1 MMKKSLLA
9 LSVAAAAMGAQAADV
24 QVYGLLDTSL
34 SFVSSDA
41 DIAGHDRVNSFSME
55 NAKEFGSR
63 FGLKGSEDLGNGYK
77 VAFVLESGIK
87 SDDGSLDQGGK
98 LFGREA
104 HVDLVG
110 PFGKL
115 SAGLMPVF
123 GSTLGADG
131 LFRAIDPLFAN
142 YTKAFG
148 SGHVTASSWTR
159 VDNALSYVT
168 PTVAGFTGYAMYSF
182 KNDSSKGGVEGHG
195 GESDRYASLAAR
207 YKAGALEAVLV
218 ADTTM
223 YGTYRTDTAASKDD
237 GWTVTF
243 GGNYTFDGGVK
254 VLAFTQFFGDQE
266 LKARP
271 RAGVG
276 FDGINAVAG
285 DYGFVDG
292 YGVSPGAR
300 RCCQGQHRLPRHG
313 KQDRRRLQARDR
325 GPRLRLCH
333 LEAHRRLR
341 HDRLVSGEGR
351 ERHDRSQ
358 AQRLRVHDRHR
369 PPLLMRARVPLP
381 GERGFSQKGSFFA
394 FPLYIQR
401 GSGAGPFFVHLLRPL
416 SSSALWGLSSGLPS
430 GRAFQMVFPWKPQV
444 NADGGFRG
452 CRLKYA
458 P

>member
-24 QVYGLLDTSL
+24 QVYGLIDTSL

-159 VDNALSYVT
+159 VDNALSYVS
-168 PTVAGFTGYAMYSF
+168 P
-182 KNDSSKGGVEGHG
+182 DRCRLHG
-195 GESDRYASLAAR
+195 LRH
-207 YKAGALEAVLV
+207 VL
-218 ADTTM
+218 
-223 YGTYRTDTAASKDD
+223 
-237 GWTVTF
+237 
-243 GGNYTFDGGVK
+243 
-254 VLAFTQFFGDQE
+254 LQE
-266 LKARP
+266 RLLQGRRRRP
-271 RAGVG
+271 R
-276 FDGINAVAG
+276 
-285 DYGFVDG
+285 
-292 YGVSPGAR
+292 R
-300 RCCQGQHRLPRHG
+300 RIRP
-313 KQDRRRLQARDR
+313 
-325 GPRLRLCH
+325 LRLS
-333 LEAHRRLR
+333 RRTLQ
-341 HDRLVSGEGR
+341 G
-351 ERHDRSQ
+351 
-358 AQRLRVHDRHR
+358 
-369 PPLLMRARVPLP
+369 
-381 GERGFSQKGSFFA
+381 
-394 FPLYIQR
+394 R
-401 GSGAGPFFVHLLRPL
+401 GS
-416 SSSALWGLSSGLPS
+416 
-430 GRAFQMVFPWKPQV
+430 
-444 NADGGFRG
+444 
-452 CRLKYA
+452 
-458 P
+458 

>member
-1 MMKKSLLA
+1 MMKKSLIALA
-9 LSVAAAAMGAQAADV
+9 VASAAMGVQAADV
-24 QVYGLLDTSL
+24 QVYGLIDTSL

-41 DIAGHDRVNSFSME
+41 DFAGHDRKNSFSME

-87 SDDGSLDQGGK
+87 SDDGSLDQNGR

-110 PFGKL
+110 PFGKV

-148 SGHVTASSWTR
+148 SGHISASSWTR

-168 PTVAGFTGYAMYSF
+168 PTYAGFTGYAMYSF
-182 KNDSSKGGVEGHG
+182 KKDNKSAVDEGTEGHG
-195 GESDRYASLAAR
+195 GEADRYASLAAR
-207 YKAGALEAVLV
+207 YKAGAVEAVLV

-223 YGTYRTDTAASKDD
+223 YGTERKGAKSNDD
-237 GWTVTF
+237 GWTVTL

-266 LKARP
+266 LNAKIRG
-271 RAGVG
+271 GVG
-276 FDGINAVAG
+276 YDGIKEVAG

-292 YGVSPGAR
+292 YGVSLGVNVPAFGGVAKAQLGYR
-300 RCCQGQHRLPRHG
+300 DMDNQNNVDFKRVIAALGYDYALSKRTAIYAMTGWSQEKVENGTVEAKPNGYEFTTGIVHR
-313 KQDRRRLQARDR
+313 
-325 GPRLRLCH
+325 
-333 LEAHRRLR
+333 
-341 HDRLVSGEGR
+341 
-351 ERHDRSQ
+351 
-358 AQRLRVHDRHR
+358 
-369 PPLLMRARVPLP
+369 
-381 GERGFSQKGSFFA
+381 F
-394 FPLYIQR
+394 
-401 GSGAGPFFVHLLRPL
+401 
-416 SSSALWGLSSGLPS
+416 
-430 GRAFQMVFPWKPQV
+430 
-444 NADGGFRG
+444 
-452 CRLKYA
+452 
-458 P
+458 

>member
-24 QVYGLLDTSL
+24 QVYGLIDTSL

-223 YGTYRTDTAASKDD
+223 YGTYRTGTAASKDD

-266 LKARP
+266 LKAWP

-276 FDGINAVAG
+276 YDGIMAVTENKG
-285 DYGFVDG
+285 YGFVDG
-292 YGVSPGAR
+292 YGVSLGVNVPAMGGVAKA
-300 RCCQGQHRLPRHG
+300 QV
-313 KQDRRRLQARDR
+313 AYRDMDNKDNVDFKR
-325 GPRLRLCH
+325 VIAALGYDYALSKRT
-333 LEAHRRLR
+333 A
-341 HDRLVSGEGR
+341 VYAMTG
-351 ERHDRSQ
+351 RSQ
-358 AQRLRVHDRHR
+358 EKVENGTTEAKPNGYEFTTGIVHR
-369 PPLLMRARVPLP
+369 
-381 GERGFSQKGSFFA
+381 F
-394 FPLYIQR
+394 
-401 GSGAGPFFVHLLRPL
+401 
-416 SSSALWGLSSGLPS
+416 
-430 GRAFQMVFPWKPQV
+430 
-444 NADGGFRG
+444 
-452 CRLKYA
+452 
-458 P
+458 

>member
-1 MMKKSLLA
+1 MNNTKFSSMAVAGA
-9 LSVAAAAMGAQAADV
+9 LCAFAALPSTAADV
-24 QVYGLLDTSL
+24 QVYGVIDTSL

-41 DIAGHDRVNSFSME
+41 DVAGHDRVNTFSME

-63 FGLKGSEDLGNGYK
+63 FGLRGSEDLGNGYK
-77 VAFVLESGIK
+77 VGFVLESGFK
-87 SDDGSLDQGGK
+87 SDDGQFDQTGK

-104 HVDLVG
+104 HVDLTG
-110 PFGKL
+110 PFGKV
-115 SAGLMPVF
+115 SAGVLPLF

-182 KNDSSKGGVEGHG
+182 KNDSSTGGVEGHG

-218 ADTTM
+218 TDTTM
-223 YGTYRTDTAASKDD
+223 YGTYRTGTAASKDD

-276 FDGINAVAG
+276 YDGIMDVTEKKG
-285 DYGFVDG
+285 YGFVDG
-292 YGVSPGAR
+292 YGVSLGVNVPAMGGVAKAQVAYR
-300 RCCQGQHRLPRHG
+300 DMDNKDNVDFKRVIAALGYDYALSKRTAVYAMTGWSQEKVENGTTEAKPNGYEFTTGIVHR
-313 KQDRRRLQARDR
+313 
-325 GPRLRLCH
+325 
-333 LEAHRRLR
+333 
-341 HDRLVSGEGR
+341 
-351 ERHDRSQ
+351 
-358 AQRLRVHDRHR
+358 
-369 PPLLMRARVPLP
+369 
-381 GERGFSQKGSFFA
+381 F
-394 FPLYIQR
+394 
-401 GSGAGPFFVHLLRPL
+401 
-416 SSSALWGLSSGLPS
+416 
-430 GRAFQMVFPWKPQV
+430 
-444 NADGGFRG
+444 
-452 CRLKYA
+452 
-458 P
+458 

>member
-24 QVYGLLDTSL
+24 QVYGLIDTSL

-41 DIAGHDRVNSFSME
+41 DFAGHDRVNSFSME

-77 VAFVLESGIK
+77 VGFVLESGFK
-87 SDDGSLDQGGK
+87 SDDGQFDQTGK

-142 YTKAFG
+142 LTKAFG

-182 KNDSSKGGVEGHG
+182 KNDSSTGGVEGHG

-207 YKAGALEAVLV
+207 YKAGAVEAIVV

-276 FDGINAVAG
+276 YDGIMVVTEKKG
-285 DYGFVDG
+285 YGFVDG
-292 YGVSPGAR
+292 YGVSLGVNVPAMGGVAKAQVAYR
-300 RCCQGQHRLPRHG
+300 DMDNKDNVDFKRVIAALGYDYALSKRTAVYAMTGWSQEKVENGTTEAKPNGYEFTTGIVHR
-313 KQDRRRLQARDR
+313 
-325 GPRLRLCH
+325 
-333 LEAHRRLR
+333 
-341 HDRLVSGEGR
+341 
-351 ERHDRSQ
+351 
-358 AQRLRVHDRHR
+358 
-369 PPLLMRARVPLP
+369 
-381 GERGFSQKGSFFA
+381 F
-394 FPLYIQR
+394 
-401 GSGAGPFFVHLLRPL
+401 
-416 SSSALWGLSSGLPS
+416 
-430 GRAFQMVFPWKPQV
+430 
-444 NADGGFRG
+444 
-452 CRLKYA
+452 
-458 P
+458 

>member
-24 QVYGLLDTSL
+24 QVYGLIDTSL

-182 KNDSSKGGVEGHG
+182 KNDSSTGGVEGHG

-223 YGTYRTDTAASKDD
+223 YGTYRTGTAASKDD

-266 LKARP
+266 HKARP

-276 FDGINAVAG
+276 YDGIMAVTG
-285 DYGFVDG
+285 DKGYGFVDG
-292 YGVSPGAR
+292 YGVSLGVNVPAMGGVAKA
-300 RCCQGQHRLPRHG
+300 QV
-313 KQDRRRLQARDR
+313 AYRDMDNKDNVDFKR
-325 GPRLRLCH
+325 VIAALGYDYALSKRTAVYAMTGWSQEKVENGTT
-333 LEAHRRLR
+333 EA
-341 HDRLVSGEGR
+341 
-351 ERHDRSQ
+351 
-358 AQRLRVHDRHR
+358 
-369 PPLLMRARVPLP
+369 
-381 GERGFSQKGSFFA
+381 
-394 FPLYIQR
+394 
-401 GSGAGPFFVHLLRPL
+401 
-416 SSSALWGLSSGLPS
+416 
-430 GRAFQMVFPWKPQV
+430 KPNGYEFTTGIV
-444 NADGGFRG
+444 YRF
-452 CRLKYA
+452 
-458 P
+458 

>member
-24 QVYGLLDTSL
+24 QVYGLIDTSL

-77 VAFVLESGIK
+77 VGFVLESGFK
-87 SDDGSLDQGGK
+87 SDDGQFDQTGK

-142 YTKAFG
+142 LTKAFG

-182 KNDSSKGGVEGHG
+182 KNDSSTGGVEGHG

-218 ADTTM
+218 TDTTM
-223 YGTYRTDTAASKDD
+223 YGTYRTGTAASQDD

-254 VLAFTQFFGDQE
+254 VLAFTQFFGDQK

-292 YGVSPGAR
+292 YGVSLGVNVPAMGGVAKAQVAYR
-300 RCCQGQHRLPRHG
+300 DMDNKDNVDFKRVIAALGYDYALSKRTAVYAMTGWSQEKVENGTTEAKPNGYEFTTGIVHR
-313 KQDRRRLQARDR
+313 
-325 GPRLRLCH
+325 
-333 LEAHRRLR
+333 
-341 HDRLVSGEGR
+341 
-351 ERHDRSQ
+351 
-358 AQRLRVHDRHR
+358 
-369 PPLLMRARVPLP
+369 
-381 GERGFSQKGSFFA
+381 F
-394 FPLYIQR
+394 
-401 GSGAGPFFVHLLRPL
+401 
-416 SSSALWGLSSGLPS
+416 
-430 GRAFQMVFPWKPQV
+430 
-444 NADGGFRG
+444 
-452 CRLKYA
+452 
-458 P
+458 

>member
-24 QVYGLLDTSL
+24 QVYGLIDTSL

-168 PTVAGFTGYAMYSF
+168 PTVADFTGYAMYSF

-218 ADTTM
+218 TDTTM
-223 YGTYRTDTAASKDD
+223 YGTYRTGTAASKDD
-237 GWTVTF
+237 G
-243 GGNYTFDGGVK
+243 
-254 VLAFTQFFGDQE
+254 
-266 LKARP
+266 
-271 RAGVG
+271 
-276 FDGINAVAG
+276 
-285 DYGFVDG
+285 
-292 YGVSPGAR
+292 
-300 RCCQGQHRLPRHG
+300 
-313 KQDRRRLQARDR
+313 
-325 GPRLRLCH
+325 
-333 LEAHRRLR
+333 
-341 HDRLVSGEGR
+341 
-351 ERHDRSQ
+351 
-358 AQRLRVHDRHR
+358 
-369 PPLLMRARVPLP
+369 
-381 GERGFSQKGSFFA
+381 
-394 FPLYIQR
+394 
-401 GSGAGPFFVHLLRPL
+401 
-416 SSSALWGLSSGLPS
+416 
-430 GRAFQMVFPWKPQV
+430 
-444 NADGGFRG
+444 
-452 CRLKYA
+452 
-458 P
+458 

>member
-1 MMKKSLLA
+1 MMKKSLIALA
-9 LSVAAAAMGAQAADV
+9 VASAAMGVQAADV
-24 QVYGLLDTSL
+24 QVYGLIDTSL

-41 DIAGHDRVNSFSME
+41 DYGNLDRKNSFSME

-98 LFGREA
+98 LFGRES

-110 PFGKL
+110 PFGKV

-148 SGHVTASSWTR
+148 SGHISASSWTR

-168 PTVAGFTGYAMYSF
+168 PTYAGFTGYAMYSF
-182 KNDSSKGGVEGHG
+182 KKASGDNGVEGHG
-195 GESDRYASLAAR
+195 GEADRYAALAAR
-207 YKAGALEAVLV
+207 YKAGAVEAIVV

-223 YGTYRTDTAASKDD
+223 YGTERKGAKSSDD
-237 GWTVTF
+237 GWTVTL

-266 LKARP
+266 LNTQQ

-276 FDGINAVAG
+276 LDGLTALGVQ
-285 DYGFVDG
+285 YGFVDG
-292 YGVSPGAR
+292 YGLSLGVNVPVFGGVAKAQLGYRDMDNQSNVDFKRVIAALGYDYSLSKRTALYAMTGWSQEKVETADREAKPNGYEFTA
-300 RCCQGQHRLPRHG
+300 GIVHR
-313 KQDRRRLQARDR
+313 
-325 GPRLRLCH
+325 
-333 LEAHRRLR
+333 
-341 HDRLVSGEGR
+341 
-351 ERHDRSQ
+351 
-358 AQRLRVHDRHR
+358 
-369 PPLLMRARVPLP
+369 
-381 GERGFSQKGSFFA
+381 F
-394 FPLYIQR
+394 
-401 GSGAGPFFVHLLRPL
+401 
-416 SSSALWGLSSGLPS
+416 
-430 GRAFQMVFPWKPQV
+430 
-444 NADGGFRG
+444 
-452 CRLKYA
+452 
-458 P
+458 

>member
-24 QVYGLLDTSL
+24 QVYGLIDTSL
-34 SFVSSDA
+34 SFVSCDA
-41 DIAGHDRVNSFSME
+41 DIVGHDRVNSFSME

-182 KNDSSKGGVEGHG
+182 KNDSSTGGVEGHG

-218 ADTTM
+218 SDTTM
-223 YGTYRTDTAASKDD
+223 YGTYRTGAAASKDD
-237 GWTVTF
+237 GWTVTV
-243 GGNYTFDGGVK
+243 GGNYTFDGGVRL
-254 VLAFTQFFGDQE
+254 LAYTQFFGDQE
-266 LKARP
+266 LPAFRG
-271 RAGVG
+271 GVG
-276 FDGINAVAG
+276 TAGIMAVTG
-285 DYGFVDG
+285 GKGYGFVDG
-292 YGVSPGAR
+292 YGVSLGVNVPALGGVAKASIGYR
-300 RCCQGQHRLPRHG
+300 DMENKIDVDFKRVIAALGYDYAISKRTAVYAMTGWAQEKVETAAMEAKPNGYEFTAGIVHR
-313 KQDRRRLQARDR
+313 
-325 GPRLRLCH
+325 
-333 LEAHRRLR
+333 
-341 HDRLVSGEGR
+341 
-351 ERHDRSQ
+351 
-358 AQRLRVHDRHR
+358 
-369 PPLLMRARVPLP
+369 
-381 GERGFSQKGSFFA
+381 F
-394 FPLYIQR
+394 
-401 GSGAGPFFVHLLRPL
+401 
-416 SSSALWGLSSGLPS
+416 
-430 GRAFQMVFPWKPQV
+430 
-444 NADGGFRG
+444 
-452 CRLKYA
+452 
-458 P
+458 